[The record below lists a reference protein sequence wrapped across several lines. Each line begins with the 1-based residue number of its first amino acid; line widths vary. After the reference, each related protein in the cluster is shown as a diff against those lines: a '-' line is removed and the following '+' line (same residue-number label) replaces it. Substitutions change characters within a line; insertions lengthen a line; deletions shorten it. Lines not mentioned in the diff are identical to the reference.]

1 LFFTS
6 SLNGIEQQSKQYV
19 VLNKEGE
26 TSAQRGQREQ
36 RQLRDLLDL
45 LKVLEVVEL
54 EELEGVKEWEIEDL
68 GMMQGTLEDL
78 EKLAGLLD
86 N

>member
-6 SLNGIEQQSKQYV
+6 PLNGIEQQSKQYV
-19 VLNKEGE
+19 VLNKEGK
-26 TSAQRGQREQ
+26 TSAQREQ